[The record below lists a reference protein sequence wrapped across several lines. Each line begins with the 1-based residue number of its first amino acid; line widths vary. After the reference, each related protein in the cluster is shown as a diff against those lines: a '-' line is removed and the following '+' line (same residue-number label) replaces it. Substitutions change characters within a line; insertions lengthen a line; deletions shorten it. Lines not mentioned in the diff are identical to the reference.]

1 MEESPRADPDWSS
14 LPADLL
20 ANVLGELEFPDL
32 FQSAVVCTTWCAAA
46 RSIRRLGVY
55 KRPQTPCFLYTTA
68 SAGTRTAELFS
79 LADKNTYKMR
89 LPDPP
94 IGERNIV
101 GSSHGWLVTADAR
114 SELLL
119 LNPVTVEQVALPPV
133 AAVEQVNPVFNQ
145 AGELERYDPYF
156 YDSTPRRETEEP
168 HDHAVDELRDALYLK
183 VVLSCDPSQGDCI
196 AMMIH
201 NPYRQL
207 SFARVGDNK
216 WALGHLLGP
225 IFGVL

>member
-1 MEESPRADPDWSS
+1 MEESPPPDPDWSS

-55 KRPQTPCFLYTTA
+55 KRPQTPCLLYTTA
-68 SAGTRTAELFS
+68 GGGTRTAKFFS

-94 IGERNIV
+94 IGERNII

-133 AAVEQVNPVFNQ
+133 ATVEQVNPVFNQ
-145 AGELERYDPYF
+145 AGELERYGLYF

-183 VVLSCDPSQGDCI
+183 VVLSCDLSGGLHRYDDSQS
-196 AMMIH
+196 
-201 NPYRQL
+201 L
-207 SFARVGDNK
+207 
-216 WALGHLLGP
+216 
-225 IFGVL
+225 